1 MSVTQ
6 VPYEIREGD
15 PAAYQPLVDLELA
28 RVPRRRRGH
37 AEFPFV
43 NREKANY
50 FHVRTA
56 HVGGELAG
64 WGFSQQ
70 PDIFPPDFALVFVV
84 VAADHGGRGIGRAL
98 YEELLT
104 TAPETVTI
112 IGTGV
117 DDEDAESRAIA
128 EAHGFVV
135 NQHGIDSE
143 LDLVDLPAP
152 VEIDGLTY
160 EDVSDLVFPDE
171 EAVEAMLLD
180 SQTNPEA
187 AVGIVSTLAS
197 FRRFQATMP
206 YLAVLARVDG
216 APAAIITGD
225 IDHDPDGAGV
235 LYIHY
240 TGVGQA
246 FRGRNIG
253 FALKQY
259 AHRVAAERGAV
270 RSFTTNEEE
279 NAGIRH
285 VNRKLGYQVVGGMYR
300 MRRPR
305 P

>member
-1 MSVTQ
+1 MTVIQ

-15 PAAYQPLVDLELA
+15 PSAYEPLVDLELA
-28 RVPRRRRGH
+28 RIPRLRRPY

-43 NREKANY
+43 NRDKSNY

-56 HVGGELAG
+56 HVDGELAG
-64 WGFSQQ
+64 WGFALQ
-70 PDIFPPDFALVFVV
+70 PDIFPSDFGLVYVV
-84 VAADHGGRGIGRAL
+84 VAAAYGGRGIGRAL
-98 YEELLT
+98 YDELLAT
-104 TAPETVTI
+104 VPETVTI

-117 DDEDAESRAIA
+117 DDEDLESKAIA
-128 EAHGFVV
+128 EAHGFIV

-143 LDLVDLPAP
+143 MDLVDLPEPAD
-152 VEIDGLTY
+152 IDGITY

-171 EAVEAMLLD
+171 EAVEAMLRD

-187 AVGIVSTLAS
+187 AVGIVSTLDS
-197 FRRFQATMP
+197 FRAFAADQD
-206 YLAVLARVDG
+206 YIAVLARIDG
-216 APAAIITGD
+216 APAAIIAGD
-225 IDHDPDGAGV
+225 IEEDADGQRI
-235 LYIHY
+235 LFIHY

-259 AHRVAAERGAV
+259 AHRVAAERGAT
-270 RSFTTNEEE
+270 RSLTTNEEA

-285 VNRKLGYQVVGGMYR
+285 VNRKLGYRIIGGQYR
-300 MRRPR
+300 LRRPR

>member
-15 PAAYQPLVDLELA
+15 PAAYEPLIDLELA

-37 AEFPFV
+37 AEFPFI
-43 NREKANY
+43 NRKKANY

-64 WGFSQQ
+64 WGVSQQ
-70 PDIFPPDFALVFVV
+70 PDIFPPDFGLVFVV
-84 VAADHGGRGIGRAL
+84 VAAEHGGRGIGRAL
-98 YEELLT
+98 YDELLA

-117 DDEDAESRAIA
+117 DDADVESRAIA

-143 LDLVDLPAP
+143 LDLADLPEPLPIAG
-152 VEIDGLTY
+152 ISY

-171 EAVEAMLLD
+171 DAVEAMLLD

-187 AVGIVSTLAS
+187 AVGIVSTLAH
-197 FRRFQATMP
+197 FRKFQETLP
-206 YLAVLARVDG
+206 YLAVLARIDG

-225 IDHDPDGAGV
+225 IDRDVDGADV

-253 FALKQY
+253 LALKQY
-259 AHRVAAERGAV
+259 AHRVAADRGAV
-270 RSFTTNEEE
+270 RSFTTNEES

-285 VNRKLGYQVVGGMYR
+285 VNRKLGYRIVGGMYR